1 MKKRLYIF
9 RHGETDYNREMRLQ
23 GRSIDSTLNKYGI
36 QQVKQF
42 FEEYRNIPFELI
54 YSSDLRRSIQSIKSF
69 ANLDIPHII
78 DPRITEVSWGEN
90 EGKVLSPWVVNRF
103 RKMVREWQSGNH
115 DYRIPGGE
123 SATELKN
130 RIDSFVNELNQREE
144 QTILISSHGRAIR
157 MLIARLMGES
167 VKEMEK
173 YGHDNT
179 GLYLLEGNSNGYE
192 LIKAND
198 TTHLK

>member
-36 QQVKQF
+36 QQVNRF
-42 FEEYRNIPFELI
+42 FEEYRDIPFELI
-54 YSSDLRRSIQSIKSF
+54 YSSDLMRSIQSVEAFGELK
-69 ANLDIPHII
+69 IPHII
-78 DPRITEVSWGEN
+78 DSRITEVSWGEN
-90 EGKVLSPWVVNRF
+90 EGKVLSPWVIHRF
-103 RKMVREWQSGNH
+103 RRMVKEWQSGNH

-130 RIDSFVNELNQREE
+130 RIDSFINDLNQREE

-167 VKEMEK
+167 VSAMEK

-192 LIKAND
+192 LTKAND
-198 TTHLK
+198 TSHLK